1 MRKKLSLLILAVT
14 VPIFLFMAWFM
25 SSHGFSL
32 FLRQEKE
39 RIQLT
44 ESIVFREVQDKMKS
58 LVYSTAVSRAA
69 ELRTYYLSQGIEL
82 IFCWNGKPIA
92 GLFAAGEVTGGIHG
106 ANRLGGNAVCDI
118 MTFGRL
124 AGRSAAQKAA
134 AK

>member
-14 VPIFLFMAWFM
+14 VPIFFFMAWFM

-92 GLFAAGEVTGGIHG
+92 GAKFPGPFSGILCG
-106 ANRLGGNAVCDI
+106 RGVCLPPHDHDPAP
-118 MTFGRL
+118 GY
-124 AGRSAAQKAA
+124 
-134 AK
+134 